1 MCANVQITEHK
12 MGSIEE
18 LDFEMVE
25 RKGKGHPDTICDL
38 AVENLSRKL
47 SKFYIDKYGVILHHN
62 VDKCALAGGSS
73 VPVLGGGQI
82 LEPIYI
88 GIIGRAT
95 TEILVQSE
103 IQRVPIGIL
112 VRQAVNET
120 MKACV
125 RNINMEEHVSIDSLV
140 HAGSTDLVGLFD
152 HGADTA
158 PIPLANDT
166 SFGVSYAPF
175 SQVENVTMK
184 VENHLNSDKILA
196 KHPAIGEDI
205 KVMGLRQRDK
215 IHLTVATA
223 MVSSACDDIDAYMQ
237 AKADIKNEILDLAVK
252 LTDYE
257 VACDINTADVPE
269 KELVYITITG
279 TSAECG
285 DDGQVGRGNRVNGLI
300 TPMRPMSLEAS
311 AGKNPVS
318 HVGKIYN
325 VLAGQIATHIT
336 DKTDADEAYVRILS
350 QIGVSI
356 AEPLICH
363 VQVLPAKGKAFNTV
377 KSDAEAIAQEDL
389 RTITKLTDDFLH
401 GRVTIC

>member
-1 MCANVQITEHK
+1 MANVQIREYK
-12 MGSIEE
+12 MGSIED
-18 LDFEMVE
+18 LQIEMVE

-47 SKFYIDKYGVILHHN
+47 SQFYMDKYGVILHHN
-62 VDKCALAGGSS
+62 VDKCALAGGRSE
-73 VPVLGGGQI
+73 PVLGGGDI
-82 LEPIYI
+82 IEPIYI

-95 TEILVQSE
+95 SEILIQSE

-112 VRQAVNET
+112 TRKAVTET
-120 MKACV
+120 LKYCV
-125 RNINMEEHVSIDSLV
+125 RNIKPDEHVQIASLV
-140 HAGSTDLVGLFD
+140 HAGSQDLVGLFD
-152 HGADTA
+152 HGQDEM

-175 SQVENVTMK
+175 SSLENVVMK
-184 VENHLNSDKILA
+184 VENHLNSDNILKKI
-196 KHPAIGEDI
+196 PAIGEDI

-223 MVSSACDDIDAYMQ
+223 MVSSACEDISAYIA
-237 AKADIKNEILDLAVK
+237 AKEEIKNEVLDLAVK

-257 VACDINTADVPE
+257 VSTDINKADIPE
-269 KELVYITITG
+269 KEIVYITITG

-325 VLAGQIATHIT
+325 VLAGQIAAKISN
-336 DKTDADEAYVRILS
+336 KVPGAEEVYVRILS
-350 QIGVSI
+350 QIGEPI
-356 AEPLICH
+356 TEPLICD
-363 VQVLPAKGKAFNTV
+363 VEVLPEKGTAFNTIQ
-377 KSDAEAIAQEDL
+377 SDAQAIAAEEL
-389 RTITKLTDDFLH
+389 KNITKLTEDFLH

>member
-1 MCANVQITEHK
+1 MANVKVREYK
-12 MGSIEE
+12 MGSIEDLE
-18 LDFEMVE
+18 IEMVE

-47 SKFYIDKYGVILHHN
+47 SAFYLQKYGVILHHN
-62 VDKCALAGGSS
+62 VDKCALAGGRSE
-73 VPVLGGGQI
+73 PVLGGGEI
-82 LEPIYI
+82 IDPMYI

-95 TEILVQSE
+95 SEILVQSE

-112 VRQAVNET
+112 TRQAVKET
-120 MKACV
+120 LKYCV
-125 RNINMEEHVSIDSLV
+125 RNIIPEEHVQIDSLV
-140 HAGSTDLVGLFD
+140 HAGSQDLVGLFD
-152 HGADTA
+152 HGKDEM

-175 SQVENVTMK
+175 SSLENIVMK
-184 VENHLNSDKILA
+184 VENHLNSDKIL
-196 KHPAIGEDI
+196 KKIPAIGEDI
-205 KVMGLRQRDK
+205 KVMGLRQQDK

-223 MVSSACDDIDAYMQ
+223 MVSTACEDIDAYMA
-237 AKADIKNEILDLAVK
+237 AKEEIKNEVLDLAVK
-252 LTDYE
+252 LTNYE
-257 VACDINTADVPE
+257 VSADINKADIPE
-269 KELVYITITG
+269 KEIVYITITG

-325 VLAGQIATHIT
+325 VLAGVIAQSIS
-336 DKTDADEAYVRILS
+336 DKVTGADEVYVRILS
-350 QIGVSI
+350 QIGKPI
-356 AEPLICH
+356 TEPLICD
-363 VQVLPAKGKAFNTV
+363 VEVLPAKGSSFSSV
-377 KSDAEAIAQEDL
+377 QSDALSIAQEKL
-389 RTITKLTDDFLH
+389 ANITKLTDDFLH

>member
-1 MCANVQITEHK
+1 MVLK
-12 MGSIEE
+12 VSKSSRLPIEQSNNP
-18 LDFEMVE
+18 EMVE

-47 SKFYIDKYGVILHHN
+47 SQYYLNKYGVILHHN
-62 VDKCALAGGSS
+62 VDKCALAGGRSE
-73 VPVLGGGQI
+73 PVLGGGEI

-95 TEILVQSE
+95 SEILVQSE

-112 VRQAVNET
+112 VREAVLDT
-120 MKACV
+120 MKKCV
-125 RNINMEEHVSIDSLV
+125 RNIDTEKHLSIDSLV
-140 HAGSTDLVGLFD
+140 HAGSQDLVGLFD
-152 HGADTA
+152 HGKDSM

-175 SQVENVTMK
+175 SQIENIVMK
-184 VENHLNSDKILA
+184 VENHLNSDKIL
-196 KHPAIGEDI
+196 KKIPAIGEDI
-205 KVMGLRQRDK
+205 KVMGLRQQNK

-223 MVSSACDDIDAYMQ
+223 MVSSACEDISAYMA
-237 AKADIKNEILDLAVK
+237 AKEEIKNEVLDLAVK

-257 VACDINTADVPE
+257 VNCDVNQADIPE
-269 KELVYITITG
+269 KEIVYITITG

-336 DKTDADEAYVRILS
+336 DKLDGAAEAYVRILS
-350 QIGVSI
+350 QIGKPI
-356 AEPLICH
+356 TEPLLCH
-363 VQVLPAKGKAFNTV
+363 VAVLPQKGIAFNTIQ
-377 KSDAEAIAQEDL
+377 SDAESIAQEDL
-389 RTITKLTDDFLH
+389 AHITKLTEDFLH